1 MKFTSVEA
9 IPGKLIPQ
17 NKEAEQSVLGSIL
30 IENQSFLKTYG
41 LIAADDF
48 YFEAHRKIFSAMT
61 ELFDQGDPLDL
72 LTLPEKLRKNG
83 QLEETGGVA
92 YLASLVE
99 MVPTAANIKYYARIV
114 KEKAVLRNLITAATD
129 IITECYE
136 DTDDIEELLDKAEKR
151 VFEISERKI
160 LPGFIPINQV
170 LKESFETLEKLLQ
183 RKELVTGVATGFH
196 EFDSLTAGLQPSDL
210 VIVAGRPGMGK
221 TSFCLNVAQYVA
233 TVGQKPVAIFSLEM
247 SGQQL
252 VLRLLC
258 AEARINSAK
267 VRKGFLDKDD
277 WPRLTKAAG
286 IISEAP
292 IYIDDSA
299 ALSTLDIRARARRL
313 KAEKGLELVMIDY
326 LQLITGRSKY
336 ESRHLEISEITRSLK
351 ALAKELGVPVVAVS
365 QLSRAV
371 EHRSDRKPQL
381 SDLRESGSI
390 EQDGDLIVLLYRDEV
405 YNKDSPDGGTAEVNI
420 AKQRNGPTGEIKLT
434 FLKEYT
440 KFENYSPLY

>member
-1 MKFTSVEA
+1 LVD
-9 IPGKLIPQ
+9 
-17 NKEAEQSVLGSIL
+17 N
-30 IENQSFLKTYG
+30 
-41 LIAADDF
+41 
-48 YFEAHRKIFSAMT
+48 
-61 ELFDQGDPLDL
+61 
-72 LTLPEKLRKNG
+72 
-83 QLEETGGVA
+83 VA
-92 YLASLVE
+92 S
-99 MVPTAANIKYYARIV
+99 AANIVYYAKIV
-114 KEKAVLRNLITAATD
+114 KEKAVRRAILGAAARMIDAAYSPEKSTEDATSEAQQIVLSPSMTGGKRRIQALCEITKHTCAM
-129 IITECYE
+129 
-136 DTDDIEELLDKAEKR
+136 IEERSKR
-151 VFEISERKI
+151 GGA
-160 LPGFIPINQV
+160 LPGLSMGLGKLDELTLGLHPGELFII
-170 LKESFETLEKLLQ
+170 
-183 RKELVTGVATGFH
+183 A
-196 EFDSLTAGLQPSDL
+196 A
-210 VIVAGRPGMGK
+210 RPGMGK

>member
-1 MKFTSVEA
+1 M
-9 IPGKLIPQ
+9 
-17 NKEAEQSVLGSIL
+17 
-30 IENQSFLKTYG
+30 
-41 LIAADDF
+41 
-48 YFEAHRKIFSAMT
+48 
-61 ELFDQGDPLDL
+61 
-72 LTLPEKLRKNG
+72 
-83 QLEETGGVA
+83 
-92 YLASLVE
+92 
-99 MVPTAANIKYYARIV
+99 
-114 KEKAVLRNLITAATD
+114 
-129 IITECYE
+129 
-136 DTDDIEELLDKAEKR
+136 
-151 VFEISERKI
+151 
-160 LPGFIPINQV
+160 
-170 LKESFETLEKLLQ
+170 
-183 RKELVTGVATGFH
+183 
-196 EFDSLTAGLQPSDL
+196 
-210 VIVAGRPGMGK
+210 
-221 TSFCLNVAQYVA
+221 
-233 TVGQKPVAIFSLEM
+233 
-247 SGQQL
+247 
-252 VLRLLC
+252 
-258 AEARINSAK
+258 
-267 VRKGFLDKDD
+267 DKDD